1 MDHHLV
7 RRHLDKTVR
16 RMFDILERKRDT
28 FTQIAREFIPSAVP
42 GFTKDESDLADGYNI
57 DQAHPYYTTIPQ
69 TQLNKG
75 AAGFHTNLTSP
86 ARPWF
91 RLKPKSFGAVARQ
104 ERSSAVND
112 AMDAATEAV
121 EWLMASTN
129 CYSECHKFYRHWL
142 AFGTAAM
149 LVLPDERRLAKAVT
163 LRPGTFALDIGAD
176 GRVNRLA
183 RKFSWSV
190 EQLIEHFGQKNIP
203 DDILKKNDRQIKYSV
218 INLIEPNAPEED
230 RAWDKVSKTIAL
242 PEECEYR
249 SIYFFKDQSISP
261 ATLGIIK
268 PIKGFAYN
276 PIVACRYEYEHG
288 DVWGYSVGQMC
299 LPTARGLNS
308 YKYDLQK
315 VSGDFAEPAVVASSS
330 LKDEGLQ
337 LGRRG
342 VNWTAPGEQR
352 ENMVVPVFTG
362 TRDMSLTKEEALEAR
377 QELADA
383 FYVSTFATIDALKL
397 NPGVKTATEIE
408 QLVRENLEMLG
419 AHVANLNEEFLDPLV
434 TAYFKIAQ
442 RAGITASAYDTTLSD
457 INIDA
462 IEIEYVSAVHLAQKA
477 SRLKNSQIWL
487 SFVSSSSEIEPSLAH
502 LPDWEGAAREIG
514 RMMGVPERMV
524 KSDREYARIVK
535 ALDAAA
541 NEQAQVQKLASTAQI
556 AKTMADMP
564 IDTTHAGG
572 RLAEVMGG

>member
-1 MDHHLV
+1 MDHQLV
-7 RRHLDKTVR
+7 RRHVDKTVR

-42 GFTKDESDLADGYNI
+42 GFTKDETELAEGYNI
-57 DQAHPYYTTIPQ
+57 DEAHPYYTTIPQ

-91 RLKPKSFGAVARQ
+91 RLRAKAFGDLSIHEGA
-104 ERSSAVND
+104 SAVNA

-129 CYSECHKFYRHWL
+129 CYSQCHKFYRHWL

-149 LVLPDERRLAKAVT
+149 LVLPDRDKIARTVT
-163 LRPGTFALDIGAD
+163 LRPGTYALDVGAD
-176 GRVNRLA
+176 GKVNRLA
-183 RKFSWSV
+183 RKFSWTV
-190 EQLIEHFGQKNIP
+190 EQLVERFGRKNIP
-203 DDILKKNDRQIKYSV
+203 ESILKRTDRQIRYPV
-218 INLIEPNAPEED
+218 INLIEPNGSNED
-230 RAWDKVSKTIAL
+230 RAWDRISKTIGL
-242 PEECEYR
+242 DGQYEFR
-249 SIYFFKDQSISP
+249 SIYFFKDPALSP
-261 ATLGIIK
+261 ETQGLIK
-268 PIKGFAYN
+268 PVKGFLYN

-299 LPTARGLNS
+299 LPTAKGLNS

-315 VSGDFAEPAVVASSS
+315 VSGDTAEPAVVASSS

-352 ENMVVPVFTG
+352 ENLVVPVFTG
-362 TRDMSLTKEEALEAR
+362 DRNMTLTKEEAMEAR

-434 TAYFKIAQ
+434 TAYFRLAQ
-442 RAGITASAYDTTLSD
+442 NAGIARTGKDEALGG
-457 INIDA
+457 ININSV
-462 IEIEYVSAVHLAQKA
+462 EIEYVSAVHLAQKA
-477 SRLKNSQIWL
+477 AKLKNSQMWL
-487 SFVSSSSEIEPSLAH
+487 AFVADSAQADPSLAQ
-502 LPDWEGAAREIG
+502 LPNWEVAAREIG

-524 KSDREYARIVK
+524 KSDREFEQIRKSLQAQ
-535 ALDAAA
+535 AE
-541 NEQAQVQKLASTAQI
+541 EQAQTMKLAQTGQI
-556 AKTMADMP
+556 AKDIAAMP
-564 IDTTHAGG
+564 IDMNHAGG
-572 RLAEVMGG
+572 RLAEALGG

>member
-1 MDHHLV
+1 MDHQLV
-7 RRHLDKTVR
+7 RRHVDKTVR

-42 GFTKDESDLADGYNI
+42 GFTKDETELAEGYNI
-57 DQAHPYYTTIPQ
+57 DEAHPYYTTIPQ

-91 RLKPKSFGAVARQ
+91 RLRAKAFGDSSIHEGA
-104 ERSSAVND
+104 SAVNA

-129 CYSECHKFYRHWL
+129 CYSQCHKFYRHWL

-149 LVLPDERRLAKAVT
+149 LVLPDRDKIARTVT
-163 LRPGTFALDIGAD
+163 LRPGTYALDVGAD
-176 GRVNRLA
+176 GKVNRLA
-183 RKFSWSV
+183 RKFSWTV
-190 EQLIEHFGQKNIP
+190 EQLVERFGRKNIP
-203 DDILKKNDRQIKYSV
+203 ESILKKTDRQIRYPV
-218 INLIEPNAPEED
+218 INLIEPNGSNED
-230 RAWDKVSKTIAL
+230 RAWDRISKTIGL
-242 PEECEYR
+242 DGKYEFR
-249 SIYFFKDQSISP
+249 SIYFFKDSALSP
-261 ATLGIIK
+261 ETQGLIK
-268 PIKGFAYN
+268 PVKGFLYN

-299 LPTARGLNS
+299 LPTAKGLNS

-315 VSGDFAEPAVVASSS
+315 VSGDTAEPAVVASSS

-352 ENMVVPVFTG
+352 ENLVVPVFTG
-362 TRDMSLTKEEALEAR
+362 DRNMTLTKEEAMEAR

-434 TAYFKIAQ
+434 TAYFRLAQ
-442 RAGITASAYDTTLSD
+442 NAGIARTDKDEALGG
-457 INIDA
+457 ININSV
-462 IEIEYVSAVHLAQKA
+462 EIEYVSAVHLAQKA
-477 SRLKNSQIWL
+477 AKLKNSRMWL
-487 SFVSSSSEIEPSLAH
+487 AFVTDSAQADPSLTQ
-502 LPDWEGAAREIG
+502 LPNWEVAAREIG

-524 KSDREYARIVK
+524 KSDREFEQIRKSLQAQ
-535 ALDAAA
+535 AE
-541 NEQAQVQKLASTAQI
+541 EQAQTMKLAQNAGVAKDI
-556 AKTMADMP
+556 AAMP
-564 IDTTHAGG
+564 IDMNHAGG
-572 RLAEVMGG
+572 RLAEALGG